1 MTEKFPK
8 IMGIINV
15 TPDSFSDGGK
25 FLNIKDALNI
35 AEYMLEKGTDI
46 LDIGGESTRPGSESI
61 SADEEKK
68 RVLPVIK
75 EIKKSFPSAIISID
89 TTKYEVALAAIS
101 EGAEIVNDVSALR
114 FSPQIAEL
122 VAKNDLSII
131 LMHMLGNPKTMQLE
145 PQYNNIVQDIYNFLN
160 ERIVFAKSCGI
171 NKIYADVGI
180 GFGKTLEHNLE
191 LLRNLTYFHSL
202 EVPLVLGISRKSFL
216 GKLLNID
223 IPSDRDIPTVLLHSL
238 LLNKSIDVIRIHN
251 IDYIILLK
259 KLYNALN

>member
-1 MTEKFPK
+1 MTDQFPK

-25 FLNIKDALNI
+25 YLNKKEAIKYAG
-35 AEYMLEKGTDI
+35 YMLEKGTDI

-61 SADEEKK
+61 SAKEEKK

-75 EIKKSFPSAIISID
+75 EIKRYFPSAIISID

-145 PQYNNIVQDIYNFLN
+145 PQYNNVVQDIYNFLN
-160 ERIVFAKSCGI
+160 ERITFAKSYGI
-171 NKIYADVGI
+171 KKIYADVGI
-180 GFGKTLEHNLE
+180 GFGKTVEHNLE
-191 LLRNLTYFHSL
+191 LIRNLAFFNSL
-202 EVPLVLGISRKSFL
+202 EVPLVLGISRKTFL
-216 GKLLNID
+216 GKLLD
-223 IPSDRDIPTVLLHSL
+223 IPIPSERDIPTVLLHSL
-238 LLNKSIDVIRIHN
+238 LLNKAVDVIRVHN

-259 KLYNALN
+259 KLYQALN